1 MLIGVRENAR
11 AAQAFGVNATTTK
24 LTAFAISGFIAAFA
38 GGLFVHHQES
48 LGISAYEVQDSRQ
61 AFIMVVIGGLGSVP
75 GALLGTIFIQGVQYF
90 TNVFPLG
97 IRPYLDYLTTGF
109 GLVLVLLLIPGGF
122 SQVFYGIRDRTLKRI
137 AARRSVIVPSLIADE
152 KRDAI
157 DVAAAELV
165 AAEIAA
171 VEAEEKVPV

>member
-1 MLIGVRENAR
+1 MRENTR

-24 LTAFAISGFIAAFA
+24 LTAFAVSGFIAAFA
-38 GGLFVHHQES
+38 GGLFVHHQEA
-48 LGISAYEVQDSRQ
+48 LGVSAYEVQDSRQ

-90 TNVFPLG
+90 ANVFPLG

-122 SQVFYGIRDRTLKRI
+122 SQVFYGLRDAALKRI
-137 AARRSVIVPSLIADE
+137 AARRRLVVPSLIADSR
-152 KRDAI
+152 KDPV
-157 DVAAAELV
+157 DLAAEELV

-171 VEAEEKVPV
+171 IEADPKVPA

>member
-1 MLIGVRENAR
+1 M
-11 AAQAFGVNATTTK
+11 NATAVK

-38 GGLFVHHQES
+38 GGLFVHHQQG

-75 GALLGTIFIQGVQYF
+75 GALLGTVFIQGVQYF
-90 TNVFPLG
+90 NNVAPST

-122 SQVFYGIRDRTLKRI
+122 SQVFYSAHDRGLKWIATRRGIL
-137 AARRSVIVPSLIADE
+137 VPSLVADRKRAPDIAPEDLE
-152 KRDAI
+152 
-157 DVAAAELV
+157 

-171 VEAEEKVPV
+171 IEAEDKVGV